1 VLTRTI
7 VDPVDVEEHFLHRPR
22 VVPGLYIPGTA
33 LCLTNEPCSS
43 QAMAYREIALFGQ
56 KVTRAYASTKR
67 MGDGIDGVHD
77 FSDQCYRDRGLATI
91 LPCHD
96 PIGPE

>member
-1 VLTRTI
+1 
-7 VDPVDVEEHFLHRPR
+7 
-22 VVPGLYIPGTA
+22 
-33 LCLTNEPCSS
+33 
-43 QAMAYREIALFGQ
+43 MAYREIALFGQ